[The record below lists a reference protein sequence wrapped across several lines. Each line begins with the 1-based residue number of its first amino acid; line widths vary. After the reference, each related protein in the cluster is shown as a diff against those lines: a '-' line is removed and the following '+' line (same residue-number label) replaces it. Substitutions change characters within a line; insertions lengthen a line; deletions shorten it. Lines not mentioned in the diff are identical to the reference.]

1 MLHCFQL
8 QERLQQ
14 RREARK
20 RAALDSRQE
29 ELRMESSP
37 MPDSVPRSDSVSTMS
52 SMVSHDDNDMMMM
65 TMVVMVIIIDNLH
78 IYITIY
84 HYIYISLFCGLHK
97 LTMLSYIL

>member
-1 MLHCFQL
+1 MPLQWHNQIWQSLEEGAGKRCSECDTMLHCFQL

-52 SMVSHDDNDMMMM
+52 SMVSDDDDDDDDDGGGNY
-65 TMVVMVIIIDNLH
+65 NR
-78 IYITIY
+78 
-84 HYIYISLFCGLHK
+84 
-97 LTMLSYIL
+97 